1 MIEQTLQKQ
10 VATTIK
16 SEVEGKLLPE
26 VLRAFNDLTR
36 AVDSAA
42 QSQAF
47 AVKQATIQQVRGS
60 IIESLSA
67 QLPQHFQNIS
77 NQLPGIVSPA
87 VDACVQKALL
97 SHFERLENLIRI
109 TVADQANTV
118 NSIRAIILNEQMKRE
133 EHTSRLEAELVAM
146 KREMSDMLQRQ
157 HQENQALLQQL
168 GQQQTVMNGQQY
180 QAQSTLPTADGSSTI
195 EEQSLIG
202 DEAVAEPP
210 VPDSLRP
217 ATPPETYE
225 DLFLRVLKNDP
236 KPLVTLIDEAPFHRL
251 TAVLPE
257 GGPPRISGP
266 NVLAICLYIAREFNN
281 GETELGLT
289 GKKRLAWLFSA
300 IQASDV
306 IKQDSRYKIYL
317 PRVYTDV
324 LHGLSERRK
333 ILTVVEDIEQIRA
346 VLAVVDEMAA
356 NMDA

>member
-168 GQQQTVMNGQQY
+168 GQQQTVMNG
-180 QAQSTLPTADGSSTI
+180 
-195 EEQSLIG
+195 
-202 DEAVAEPP
+202 
-210 VPDSLRP
+210 
-217 ATPPETYE
+217 
-225 DLFLRVLKNDP
+225 
-236 KPLVTLIDEAPFHRL
+236 
-251 TAVLPE
+251 
-257 GGPPRISGP
+257 
-266 NVLAICLYIAREFNN
+266 
-281 GETELGLT
+281 
-289 GKKRLAWLFSA
+289 
-300 IQASDV
+300 
-306 IKQDSRYKIYL
+306 
-317 PRVYTDV
+317 
-324 LHGLSERRK
+324 
-333 ILTVVEDIEQIRA
+333 
-346 VLAVVDEMAA
+346 
-356 NMDA
+356 